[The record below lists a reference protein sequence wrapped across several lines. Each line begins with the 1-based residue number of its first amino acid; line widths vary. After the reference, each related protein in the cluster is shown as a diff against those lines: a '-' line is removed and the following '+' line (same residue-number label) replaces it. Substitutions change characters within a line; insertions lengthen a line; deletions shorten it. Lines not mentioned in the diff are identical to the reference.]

1 MKKSIIGTAAG
12 AAMALRVNESRA
24 DFYEAREPSNQSWQ
38 GELQTRGEYNY
49 NNDVNNILAVGLKG
63 YSAPLYVATHFDSN
77 MANGSLDELTFEAGS
92 FSPPRDIKD
101 VWSFLLTTRYT
112 QDFNLQE
119 DYFGLWLRTTALNGE
134 EGFVVDAGV
143 GYMQDID
150 GSTGLRRATDYMG
163 LQATLGN
170 HVGKHWLV
178 GIEDVGELYRDDAYS
193 IQIRSLVRYN
203 TKEWALTGFTGVSQD
218 NKHNEH
224 GNLHAEVVYGLSLN
238 VGGIVQRE

>member
-12 AAMALRVNESRA
+12 AAMALSVNESRA
-24 DFYEAREPSNQSWQ
+24 DFYEAWEPNQSLWQ
-38 GELQTRGEYNY
+38 GELQTRGEYNI
-49 NNDVNNILAVGLKG
+49 NDNDINNILAVGLKG
-63 YSAPLYVATHFDSN
+63 YSTPVYVATHFDSN
-77 MANGSLDELTFEAGS
+77 MANGSLDELTFEAGG
-92 FSPPRDIKD
+92 FFPQRDI
-101 VWSFLLTTRYT
+101 WSFLVTTRYT

-119 DYFGLWLRTTALNGE
+119 EYFGLWLRTTTLNGE

-150 GSTGLRRATDYMG
+150 GSTGLGRATDHVR

-193 IQIRSLVRYN
+193 VQIRPLVRYN
-203 TKEWALTGFTGVSQD
+203 TKVWALTGFTGISQYND
-218 NKHNEH
+218 HDD
-224 GNLHAEVVYGLSLN
+224 NLHAEVIYGLSLTW
-238 VGGIVQRE
+238 GGIVQRE

>member
-12 AAMALRVNESRA
+12 AAMALSVNESRA
-24 DFYEAREPSNQSWQ
+24 DFYEAREPNQSLWQ

-49 NNDVNNILAVGLKG
+49 NNDVTNILAVGLKG

-77 MANGSLDELTFEAGS
+77 MVNGSLDELTFEAGS
-92 FSPPRDIKD
+92 FFPQRDL
-101 VWSFLLTTRYT
+101 WSVLITTRYT

-119 DYFGLWLRTTALNGE
+119 DYLGLWLRTTALNGE

-150 GSTGLRRATDYMG
+150 GSTELGRATDHVR

-170 HVGKHWLV
+170 HVGKHWLF

-193 IQIRSLVRYN
+193 VQIRSLVRYN
-203 TKEWALTGFTGVSQD
+203 TKELALTGFTGVSQYND
-218 NKHNEH
+218 HQGYPNT
-224 GNLHAEVVYGLSLN
+224 EVVYGLSLK
-238 VGGIVQRE
+238 VGGIVQNE

>member
-12 AAMALRVNESRA
+12 VAMALHANESKA
-24 DFYEAREPSNQSWQ
+24 DFYEAREPERSPMQAGFN
-38 GELQTRGEYNY
+38 LHGEY
-49 NNDVNNILAVGLKG
+49 DLDTHDGRTMLSSGLKV
-63 YSAPLYVATHFDSN
+63 YTTPLYISATFDN
-77 MANGSLDELTFEAGS
+77 NYTTGSLDERVFEAGG
-92 FSPPRDIKD
+92 FFPQRDI
-101 VWSFLLTTRYT
+101 WSFLVTTRYT

-119 DYFGLWLRTTALNGE
+119 DYFGLWLRTTGLNGE

-150 GSTGLRRATDYMG
+150 GSTGLGRATDHVR

-193 IQIRSLVRYN
+193 IQIRPLVRYN
-203 TKEWALTGFTGVSQD
+203 TKEWALTGFTGVSQYND
-218 NKHNEH
+218 HE
-224 GNLHAEVVYGLSLN
+224 GNLHAEVVSGLSLKI
-238 VGGIVQRE
+238 GGIVQRE